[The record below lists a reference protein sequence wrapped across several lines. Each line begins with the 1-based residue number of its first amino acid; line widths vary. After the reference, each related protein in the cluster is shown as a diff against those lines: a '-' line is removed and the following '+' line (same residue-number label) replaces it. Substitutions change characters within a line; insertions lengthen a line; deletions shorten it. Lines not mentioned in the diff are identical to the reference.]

1 MAIINQLA
9 ASVRFGPCVRGLTHS
24 FNACVCLSEWCSSL
38 NTADLFE
45 LQDVLVR
52 LDAFVKQRDRQTH
65 IQPSPS
71 PCNRQTDRQTDTTE
85 GSSHGVDWTV
95 GRASQSYYALVA
107 VECNCY
113 RACAAQPR
121 LATAAGHTCCCAT
134 LSGMPL
140 DHSRSSASSS
150 IVLGLSSSLR
160 LIALNSSHAYSHR
173 RACVY
178 TLCNVDVSQ
187 TCDRPLRRCVNL
199 SRRQHLRNALY
210 YRCSA
215 PAVWNSLPQTVLSSD
230 SVAVFKFR
238 LKTFLF
244 SQAFSSFSAH

>member
-1 MAIINQLA
+1 
-9 ASVRFGPCVRGLTHS
+9 
-24 FNACVCLSEWCSSL
+24 
-38 NTADLFE
+38 
-45 LQDVLVR
+45 
-52 LDAFVKQRDRQTH
+52 
-65 IQPSPS
+65 
-71 PCNRQTDRQTDTTE
+71 
-85 GSSHGVDWTV
+85 V

-113 RACAAQPR
+113 RARAAQPR

-160 LIALNSSHAYSHR
+160 LIALNSSHACRHH

-230 SVAVFKFR
+230 SVAVFKSIP
-238 LKTFLF
+238 LLSGFLF
-244 SQAFSSFSAH
+244 FLCSLTRCLAPAPLKLRPYGAIQICLLLLLL